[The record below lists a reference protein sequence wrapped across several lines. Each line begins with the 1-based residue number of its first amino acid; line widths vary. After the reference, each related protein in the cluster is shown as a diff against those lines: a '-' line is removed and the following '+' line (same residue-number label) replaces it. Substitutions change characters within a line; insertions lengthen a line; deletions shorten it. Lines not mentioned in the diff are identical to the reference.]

1 MPPRIPLNRTTMIE
15 RIGRAIADADGTDFS
30 VGPDRF
36 RRMARAA
43 LAVLATPTET
53 MIDAAHE
60 AVWFDAAWAI
70 NSRNDFQRAVK
81 AMLAAA
87 EAETDKPAK

>member
-1 MPPRIPLNRTTMIE
+1 MPPRIPPNRTTMIE
-15 RIGRAIADADGTDFS
+15 RIGRAIADADGSNFSTD
-30 VGPDRF
+30 PDRY
-36 RRMARAA
+36 RRLARATLTA
-43 LAVLATPTET
+43 LATPTKA

-70 NSRNDFQRAVK
+70 NSRRDFQRAVK

-87 EAETDKPAK
+87 AVETDNPDK